1 MTPGDGSATVTWEA
15 STNDGG
21 SPITYVVERSFDG
34 GLTWQTVATTSGTSL
49 TDAPLM
55 NGVAVLYRVTATN
68 AAGSAAPSV
77 SVAVTPEAVVVPDE
91 PATPPGSTLPSTG
104 SNEAVPFAAL
114 GLILLLLG
122 AGASI
127 LARRREQGS
136 GAGVESVL
144 AD

>member
-1 MTPGDGSATVTWEA
+1 M
-15 STNDGG
+15 
-21 SPITYVVERSFDG
+21 VERSLDG
-34 GLTWQTVATTSGTSL
+34 GLTWQIVATTSAATL
-49 TDAPLM
+49 TDAPLV
-55 NGVAVLYRVTATN
+55 NGSAVLYRVTASN

-91 PATPPGSTLPSTG
+91 PATPPGSTLPYTG
-104 SNEAVPFAAL
+104 SNDAVPLAAL

-127 LARRREQGS
+127 VARRREQGS
-136 GAGVESVL
+136 GTGVESVL